1 MWLPHSC
8 GKARGDAESNRA
20 SWQHRW
26 RGRLHV
32 GLRWRYDHR
41 LRLRRS
47 SRGPVRKRARRRG
60 RLLEDRVD
68 LPLHASA
75 ENADARL
82 QLRLHQRLLRLRV
95 RHHRGAG
102 LGGRRRLPKEAS
114 HLHLRLHQGLRLGL
128 GIRAGQHREAPQHRG
143 HAGGGSGRRR
153 GHHHGRR
160 LPGRHDRR
168 PGRQRRRKG
177 ARCERVGRLGA
188 REDLNRGWPALAE
201 QPPLVHQRGLV
212 LVAHKAVSVAELGVQ
227 HHRPDAGAQRGQA
240 REVACSALRLQH
252 VLVLV
257 GGDELRQAYGR
268 EQRGADPRAVRVA
281 GQADDRHAHQERLA
295 RGRRVGV
302 REGVQRDV
310 HLIVDLQMIKRRRGQ
325 RQQLQPV
332 LRNALRLE
340 AVDEGLLHIGG
351 VEALVLH
358 EQPAVRHLSHD
369 PCPERDA
376 RLGDL
381 GEATE
386 TAESHVAVLQCRECV
401 YVRDAHRGGVAEED
415 AGHPDELLAVGLLGL
430 DGVHDAV
437 GDAVVDGAE
446 PRRVVVANV
455 GALYRCRLQRADVQ
469 AVVGS
474 VPSELHQDV
483 DSIRTDDLG
492 DLLRRFPRD
501 LLPVRVRH
509 ETLEKLRLLVFPSG
523 GGVKENLEKVPVV
536 VLEEGVT
543 EEGHRVVE
551 VVGRNVADAQ
561 FPVHRARHGP
571 LGVRGAQLPAEALRP
586 GAVRLEDPIWIDLV
600 QVVQRQEPVL
610 SRVLRGRR
618 QLDASLVHSQGL
630 VQVAVI
636 PEQPAQVV
644 VGLRIGRRDGHGARE
659 VLQRL

>member
-1 MWLPHSC
+1 
-8 GKARGDAESNRA
+8 
-20 SWQHRW
+20 
-26 RGRLHV
+26 
-32 GLRWRYDHR
+32 
-41 LRLRRS
+41 
-47 SRGPVRKRARRRG
+47 
-60 RLLEDRVD
+60 
-68 LPLHASA
+68 
-75 ENADARL
+75 
-82 QLRLHQRLLRLRV
+82 
-95 RHHRGAG
+95 
-102 LGGRRRLPKEAS
+102 
-114 HLHLRLHQGLRLGL
+114 
-128 GIRAGQHREAPQHRG
+128 
-143 HAGGGSGRRR
+143 
-153 GHHHGRR
+153 
-160 LPGRHDRR
+160 
-168 PGRQRRRKG
+168 
-177 ARCERVGRLGA
+177 
-188 REDLNRGWPALAE
+188 
-201 QPPLVHQRGLV
+201 
-212 LVAHKAVSVAELGVQ
+212 
-227 HHRPDAGAQRGQA
+227 
-240 REVACSALRLQH
+240 
-252 VLVLV
+252 
-257 GGDELRQAYGR
+257 
-268 EQRGADPRAVRVA
+268 
-281 GQADDRHAHQERLA
+281 
-295 RGRRVGV
+295 
-302 REGVQRDV
+302 
-310 HLIVDLQMIKRRRGQ
+310 MIERRRGQ

-340 AVDEGLLHIGG
+340 AVDEGLLHVGG
-351 VEALVLH
+351 VETLVLH

-386 TAESHVAVLQCRECV
+386 TAERHVAVLQCRECV
-401 YVRDAHRGGVAEED
+401 YVRDAHRGSVAEED

-455 GALYRCRLQRADVQ
+455 GALHRCRLQRADVQ

-492 DLLRRFPRD
+492 DLLRRFPCD

-509 ETLEKLRLLVFPSG
+509 ETLEKLRLLVLPSG
-523 GGVKENLEKVPVV
+523 GGVKENLEEVPVV
-536 VLEEGVT
+536 VLEEGVA

-618 QLDASLVHSQGL
+618 QLDASFVHSQGL
-630 VQVAVI
+630 VQVAVV

-659 VLQRL
+659 VLQRLCQLTDGRARHTEVVQGLGEARVALQGQEVALQRLVQVLLLLVEDAHVVVGLCAPGVEEYCEVVVDERLVMLSQLRIQHTQVVVRIGIRRSVNKGLPVALDCPLRIHHLELQTTTHQTRGEGLRRRLAIWPNSHGSPVPLHGGLEEALGAADAT